1 MSFLQYVLIPIA
13 MLATLGALGFGIY
26 SLAKGGDFAKNNSN
40 RLMRLRVLFQAIAIA
55 LMMLFLWLLTQG
67 N

>member
-26 SLAKGGDFAKNNSN
+26 SLARGGEFAKNNSN

>member
-26 SLAKGGDFAKNNSN
+26 ALAKGGDFAKNNSN